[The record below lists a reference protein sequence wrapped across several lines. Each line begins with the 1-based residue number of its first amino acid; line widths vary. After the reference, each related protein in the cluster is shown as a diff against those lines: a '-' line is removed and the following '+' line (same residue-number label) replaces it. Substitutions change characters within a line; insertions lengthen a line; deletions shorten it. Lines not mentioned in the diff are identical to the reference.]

1 MSLPLPKL
9 TNRKIDFD
17 GIQAFV
23 TVAELGAFNKAADK
37 LSLTQAALTRRI
49 QKLESYLGL
58 RLIDRTTR
66 HMALTTVGKELL
78 PKARS
83 LVHEM
88 ASTFNQLKDV
98 SKTSRGNFTLA
109 CVPTDRKS
117 TRLNS

>member
-1 MSLPLPKL
+1 M
-9 TNRKIDFD
+9 KIDFD

-88 ASTFNQLKDV
+88 ASTFHQLRMFPKHRAA
-98 SKTSRGNFTLA
+98 TSRWPA
-109 CVPTDRKS
+109 CPPW
-117 TRLNS
+117 RLTSSPI